1 MATSSFLTRV
11 RLLHSTRTIMAVTT
25 FIASR
30 FATTAVATSQRQQQ
44 KKATTTVRSSTQKS
58 SSVALSSSTFHNH
71 QSKHIITQKKRTQ
84 TIIARADVDKGG
96 NASIPTPSTATP
108 KTKVPESYIK
118 LLSCLSYRGA
128 TGRKLTLW
136 GSLFYSSGT
145 ETRFARLNRD
155 HRQKARIPRGLRKL
169 D

>member
-58 SSVALSSSTFHNH
+58 SSVALSSSTFHNQ

-96 NASIPTPSTATP
+96 NASTPTPSTATP

-118 LLSCLSYRGA
+118 LLSLSE
-128 TGRKLTLW
+128 L
-136 GSLFYSSGT
+136 
-145 ETRFARLNRD
+145 
-155 HRQKARIPRGLRKL
+155 PRGDREEN
-169 D
+169 